1 MEHATREELEARLV
15 ASYEAYAALKNL
27 TRMGSAS
34 NEVYLALFREAR
46 LQRYLHALLGQKGEP
61 VGLLY

>member
-1 MEHATREELEARLV
+1 M

-34 NEVYLALFREAR
+34 NEVYLALFREAG